1 MASSIG
7 RGDPEY
13 ATAMRE
19 AKALFEAAMAKG
31 AMKGGR
37 PRAAAAAPAAAAVVA
52 APTEAEDDVDMSDVI
67 AEATGEVPA
76 PQAAA
81 PAPAPAAP
89 AAPAAKTA
97 PARKPRR
104 RAKGESA

>member
-13 ATAMRE
+13 AAAMRE

-37 PRAAAAAPAAAAVVA
+37 PRTNAAAPAPVA
-52 APTEAEDDVDMSDVI
+52 APAAVAEDDVDMSDVI
-67 AEATGEVPA
+67 AEATVEEPTPVAAPA
-76 PQAAA
+76 AAAPTAAA
-81 PAPAPAAP
+81 PA
-89 AAPAAKTA
+89 KRT
-97 PARKPRR
+97 RR

>member
-13 ATAMRE
+13 AAAMRE

-37 PRAAAAAPAAAAVVA
+37 PRTNAAAPAPVA
-52 APTEAEDDVDMSDVI
+52 APAEVAEDDVDMSDVI
-67 AEATGEVPA
+67 AEATVEEPA
-76 PQAAA
+76 PVAAA
-81 PAPAPAAP
+81 PAPTPPAAP
-89 AAPAAKTA
+89 AKRT
-97 PARKPRR
+97 RR